1 MTLKDAMIL
10 IRIRESLIRTGI
22 RIRICITGN
31 RTDLS
36 FETHYYG
43 KEQNEYDGC
52 GLGDGVEGHLNILE
66 APLGET

>member
-1 MTLKDAMIL
+1 MNSDPDRDPARLYGPDD
-10 IRIRESLIRTGI
+10 
-22 RIRICITGN
+22 IRICIIGN
-31 RTDLS
+31 NTDLS

>member
-1 MTLKDAMIL
+1 LQYGTA
-10 IRIRESLIRTGI
+10 
-22 RIRICITGN
+22 N
-31 RTDLS
+31 YTDLS